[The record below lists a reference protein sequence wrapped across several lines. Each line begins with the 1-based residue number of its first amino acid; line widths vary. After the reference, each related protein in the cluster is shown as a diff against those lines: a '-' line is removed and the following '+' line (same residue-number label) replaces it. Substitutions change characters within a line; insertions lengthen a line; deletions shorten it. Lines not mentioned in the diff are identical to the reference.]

1 MMQSPLTQSLMSNPE
16 IFREIFMSNPQ
27 MRQVFTKV
35 AVHENHF
42 QQAIFKVYFIF
53 K

>member
-27 MRQVFTKV
+27 MRQVTSFHKV
-35 AVHENHF
+35 VTL
-42 QQAIFKVYFIF
+42 I
-53 K
+53 